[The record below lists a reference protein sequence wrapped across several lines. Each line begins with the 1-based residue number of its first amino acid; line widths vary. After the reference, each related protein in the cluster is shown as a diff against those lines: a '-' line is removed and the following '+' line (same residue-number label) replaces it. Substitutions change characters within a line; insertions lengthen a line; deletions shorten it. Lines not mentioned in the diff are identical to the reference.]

1 MRKAVGVLMVIGA
14 FLGMLMFRAFYGFIP
29 GLLGWLPLIW
39 AALVVGGGVYTFKGK
54 LWKVCLASS
63 ILFCI
68 PISIIPI
75 LAWSDALADA
85 SGEAIN
91 IPFAIFIT
99 IVFLAI
105 AILPVIGVKLRKTEW
120 KS

>member
-1 MRKAVGVLMVIGA
+1 MRKAAGVLMVIGA
-14 FLGMLMFRAFYGFIP
+14 FLGMVMLRAIYGFIP
-29 GLLGWLPLIW
+29 GPLGWLPLI
-39 AALVVGGGVYTFKGK
+39 
-54 LWKVCLASS
+54 
-63 ILFCI
+63 CI

-91 IPFAIFIT
+91 FPFAIFIT

-120 KS
+120 ES

>member
-1 MRKAVGVLMVIGA
+1 MRKATGVIMVTGA

-29 GLLGWLPLIW
+29 GLSGWLPLIW
-39 AALVVGGGVYTFKGK
+39 AAFVVGGGVYTFKGK
-54 LWKVCLASS
+54 LWKLCLASS

-68 PISIIPI
+68 AISIIPI
-75 LAWSDALADA
+75 LAWNDVLADA
-85 SGEAIN
+85 SGEPIN
-91 IPFAIFIT
+91 FPWAIFIT

-105 AILPVIGVKLRKTEW
+105 AILPVIGIKLRKTEW